1 MRPENKNELL
11 VIGHRGASG
20 YRPENTLE
28 AFELAFAQGADAI
41 ELDLVPT
48 LDGNLIIRHEPA
60 LAETTNIADI
70 PQFADR
76 RQTMEFEGEQFHDWF
91 SIDFTTEEIATI
103 RARER
108 LAEIRPGSA
117 KFDGQFKIPTLA
129 DLLKADFVAHKTLI
143 LEIKHGAEFAA
154 AGIPIV
160 AILARILGES
170 DWRDR
175 GIKLIIE
182 SFDSRVLAQAK
193 RVLGDIGEYFFLLEP
208 REISS
213 ADLAEWSEQFNGISA
228 HTSMVAGA
236 SAVWVN
242 QVELVEAAH
251 AAGLQIYTYT
261 ARAEDAEMSVEEY
274 YANLIYSGVDGIFA
288 DQPDLLAQVVAGLA

>member
-1 MRPENKNELL
+1 MSNRRLV

-60 LAETTNIADI
+60 LAETTNIADVAE
-70 PQFADR
+70 FADR

-108 LAEIRPGSA
+108 MAEIRPGSA

-129 DLLKADFVAHKTLI
+129 DLLKAEFVAHKTLI

-170 DWRDR
+170 NWRDR

-193 RVLGDIGEYFFLLEP
+193 RVLGDIAQYFFLLEP
-208 REISS
+208 REIS
-213 ADLAEWSEQFNGISA
+213 AHDLADWAELFDGVSV
-228 HTSMVAGA
+228 HTSMVAGVA
-236 SAVWVN
+236 AVWVD

-274 YANLIYSGVDGIFA
+274 YAHLIYSGVDGIFA
-288 DQPDLLAQVVAGLA
+288 DQPDLLSQVVAGLA